1 MDKGQGVDSF
11 GFAFGRRPS
20 TSSLGDGRCHLVAG
34 RFVKVARNGFAF
46 AVAAVVIGIDEPTP
60 TIKHD
65 EVQTKQVA
73 RTRLLVRSRVAAHV
87 ADNVGQGHDVI
98 LGQRQRLDFAQLALQ
113 LDVRD
118 DGSQLLLSK
127 LVDRMATRKK
137 IERPV
142 KVPRTRRWDCACGG
156 VPVHC
161 SRVVAGCALGQTC
174 RAFSSLVRLRL
185 HSSWNCCFGRYC
197 ARRRDV
203 ILRSSAGR
211 FRFPNCP
218 MDRWLSPS
226 SPLQK
231 KKKGNRR
238 PLSAQHQLEL
248 PVSTTR
254 KCGCH
259 GFATFHSMP

>member
-137 IERPV
+137 LNDRSRYLER
-142 KVPRTRRWDCACGG
+142 G
-156 VPVHC
+156 VETVHAEAFPFIALE
-161 SRVVAGCALGQTC
+161 SSQVAL
-174 RAFSSLVRLRL
+174 S
-185 HSSWNCCFGRYC
+185 GRH
-197 ARRRDV
+197 AGPFP
-203 ILRSSAGR
+203 LWSA
-211 FRFPNCP
+211 
-218 MDRWLSPS
+218 
-226 SPLQK
+226 
-231 KKKGNRR
+231 
-238 PLSAQHQLEL
+238 
-248 PVSTTR
+248 
-254 KCGCH
+254 
-259 GFATFHSMP
+259 